1 MTNTESVF
9 AVMTVVPMTMEGG
22 SEAVDA
28 AVLVS
33 TTVVLAVEVT
43 NTVLPEIV
51 EIGITTTN
59 AVCELLASTG
69 V

>member
-9 AVMTVVPMTMEGG
+9 AVMTVVPITIEGG
-22 SEAVDA
+22 SEVVDT

-51 EIGITTTN
+51 EIGVTTTI
-59 AVCELLASTG
+59 AVCELLVSTG